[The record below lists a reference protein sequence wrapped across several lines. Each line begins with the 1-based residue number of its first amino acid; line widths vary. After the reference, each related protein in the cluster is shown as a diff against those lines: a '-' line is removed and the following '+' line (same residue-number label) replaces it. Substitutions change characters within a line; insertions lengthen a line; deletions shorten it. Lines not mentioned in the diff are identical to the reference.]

1 MMNLENRTLTGSA
14 YFLKIERWHKKES
27 SPSVTLRSLLIRCLP
42 FFAEKDQKLAPQG
55 LRQLILSA
63 GSHQICNGSLLS
75 SERIWFFSLQLF
87 PSKCSCQLTF
97 LHHHSSCVFPVRC
110 HCPWR
115 VEGREGGKSFSF
127 SASEKSQKLWK
138 DGRLR
143 YGVRDSCSSSASLSP
158 VLHAFADLQ
167 TSLEFCAL
175 WSAWKKKPFLPPAPL
190 PSQRFLIRT

>member
-1 MMNLENRTLTGSA
+1 MMNLENRTLAGSA

-42 FFAEKDQKLAPQG
+42 FLAEKDQKLAPQG

-63 GSHQICNGSLLS
+63 GSHQICSGSSLS
-75 SERIWFFSLQLF
+75 SERICFFSLQLTMNSF
-87 PSKCSCQLTF
+87 LPSARNSFSLHPAFF
-97 LHHHSSCVFPVRC
+97 LCGVL
-110 HCPWR
+110 CPWQE
-115 VEGREGGKSFSF
+115 EGREGGKSFSF

-138 DGRLR
+138 DERLR

-175 WSAWKKKPFLPPAPL
+175 
-190 PSQRFLIRT
+190 